1 MTSEPRQ
8 RRNRVNQ
15 KPNVLRLPSLLG
27 TLAPGLPFP
36 DYSPIAQFKTL
47 QDLSQAPLNSRI
59 IFGRLRVDHGLLGH
73 NRIVSGWP
81 IITGQFFESQP

>member
-8 RRNRVNQ
+8 RRNRVNH
-15 KPNVLRLPSLLG
+15 KPNVLRLPSQLG

-47 QDLSQAPLNSRI
+47 QDLSQGSTEFAHYFRTIASGSRAN
-59 IFGRLRVDHGLLGH
+59 RKLLGPEVGLWE
-73 NRIVSGWP
+73 VSP
-81 IITGQFFESQP
+81 DR